1 MRIIQKQ
8 DGIITK
14 CDEEMAEVLN
24 SEFQE
29 VFTQMGLL
37 TKELKDVLQNKS
49 VCFEDVK
56 TSIFSE

>member
-1 MRIIQKQ
+1 
-8 DGIITK
+8 
-14 CDEEMAEVLN
+14 MAEVLN